1 MIVLE
6 IFQKDTGYIIQKK
19 VVHVLNSLVKYLAY
33 LKKKNSTF
41 VIMTQITN
49 RKLLS
54 KVLKLRNNISP

>member
-54 KVLKLRNNISP
+54 KVLKL